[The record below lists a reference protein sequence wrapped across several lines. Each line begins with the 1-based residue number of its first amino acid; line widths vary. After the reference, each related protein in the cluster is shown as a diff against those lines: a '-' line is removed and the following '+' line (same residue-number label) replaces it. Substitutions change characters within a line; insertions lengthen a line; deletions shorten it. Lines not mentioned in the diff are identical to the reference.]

1 MADFKPLSPHLPVEA
16 PDLAQALRDLLNGM
30 AGYTLRRYAARRN
43 RDVGSVS
50 RYFNGTRRPPWE
62 FVIDLVTDLTEHRG
76 AGAPTV
82 ETLEHLR
89 KLHTAWEE
97 KGTRASPDS
106 GVEILTQQLAAADR
120 LSRVSS
126 AQSHAL
132 SEALAD
138 RQHRIADLEVRLQLV
153 EADLARATA
162 QAEEMLATWPAHP
175 SASQR
180 RRLAALFL
188 LVALLIGLAGGI
200 INGVLIARFNITPIL
215 CTLGTQMAF
224 TGLAVVVSGGRA
236 VMVGSPD
243 LLSRIGNDMFLAV
256 PISFLIFIAMAVLI
270 AAVVRFT
277 PYGYWLMLMGTNPK
291 AAVFAGFPRNGV
303 LVATY
308 ATSGLLAG
316 LAGIIIAAR
325 NVNVKFDYG
334 SSYLLVAILIAVMAG
349 VKPEGGY
356 GRVICVVL
364 SAVALQLMSS
374 LLNFGGLSNFVR
386 DFAWGLLLLYPALR
400 TPPRAWRETLWLAAA
415 ASI

>member
-1 MADFKPLSPHLPVEA
+1 
-16 PDLAQALRDLLNGM
+16 M
-30 AGYTLRRYAARRN
+30 AGQVPEIGLLAIGVMLAMCA
-43 RDVGSVS
+43 G
-50 RYFNGTRRPPWE
+50 NGG
-62 FVIDLVTDLTEHRG
+62 IDLSGIALANL
-76 AGAPTV
+76 AGV
-82 ETLEHLR
+82 
-89 KLHTAWEE
+89 
-97 KGTRASPDS
+97 
-106 GVEILTQQLAAADR
+106 
-120 LSRVSS
+120 LSAVIVSMFFSS
-126 AQSHAL
+126 AENQLGFSLAFIGLAL
-132 SEALAD
+132 
-138 RQHRIADLEVRLQLV
+138 V
-153 EADLARATA
+153 
-162 QAEEMLATWPAHP
+162 
-175 SASQR
+175 
-180 RRLAALFL
+180 
-188 LVALLIGLAGGI
+188 IGLAGGI

-243 LLSRIGNDMFLAV
+243 LLSRIGNDMFMAV
-256 PISFLIFIAMAVLI
+256 PISFLIFIAVALLI

-316 LAGIIIAAR
+316 IAGIIIAAR

-386 DFAWGLLLLYPALR
+386 DFAWGLLLLAFLAVGKYDIAGFF
-400 TPPRAWRETLWLAAA
+400 TLGNRQKGNIGAQP
-415 ASI
+415 SGTRP